1 MAPRLERNG
10 RCKLCEN
17 CFPTTSC
24 VLYSEKIKEMFMCKV
39 FVTEDVHL
47 CDICIKA
54 FFFAHMCVFLSL
66 IEKHTGHAMRLNPLR
81 SCVHKCVHHLF
92 LLVVLTSG

>member
-1 MAPRLERNG
+1 
-10 RCKLCEN
+10 
-17 CFPTTSC
+17 
-24 VLYSEKIKEMFMCKV
+24 MCKV

-66 IEKHTGHAMRLNPLR
+66 IEKHLLF
-81 SCVHKCVHHLF
+81 SCFRIF
-92 LLVVLTSG
+92 LPD